1 MIVTGWWWKSFK
13 SRRRY
18 TYSTL
23 EETVIRAGIQEAAN
37 VDVVFGFVDEHDE
50 IYQVYRTERYRTRPT
65 SFFTFDVIVN
75 ENQLNRLANIQ
86 DLSYKIFDLIE
97 GKRNVFVRTEW
108 MAGTVLRIFYKND
121 FCNDLNWEQEGF

>member
-37 VDVVFGFVDEHDE
+37 VDVVFGFVDEHDDPSRDKVYFFW
-50 IYQVYRTERYRTRPT
+50 YQMKYPKLHLYLT
-65 SFFTFDVIVN
+65 
-75 ENQLNRLANIQ
+75 
-86 DLSYKIFDLIE
+86 
-97 GKRNVFVRTEW
+97 
-108 MAGTVLRIFYKND
+108 
-121 FCNDLNWEQEGF
+121 